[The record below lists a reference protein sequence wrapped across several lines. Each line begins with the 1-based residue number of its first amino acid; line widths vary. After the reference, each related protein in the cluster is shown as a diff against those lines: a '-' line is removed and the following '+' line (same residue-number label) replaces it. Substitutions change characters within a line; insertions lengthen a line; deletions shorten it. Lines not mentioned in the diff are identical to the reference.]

1 MIESADDII
10 AALRSI
16 IADYEQRSA
25 VQPDADRAAPGNPSP
40 PDPPG
45 AATLPQWQQD
55 VTVASIEDRGRKMAL
70 RGRAEFVQWYA
81 KLDDDQRKRLQAIAG
96 EIKAL
101 FPEPAAIA
109 KAMGES

>member
-16 IADYEQRSA
+16 IADYEQRPQEPIPP
-25 VQPDADRAAPGNPSP
+25 VGRAAPGNPSP

-45 AATLPQWQQD
+45 AATS
-55 VTVASIEDRGRKMAL
+55 ASVEDSARRAAMRGRQYFL
-70 RGRAEFVQWYA
+70 DWYGKRSDA
-81 KLDDDQRKRLQAIAG
+81 DRKRVQAIAG

-101 FPEPAAIA
+101 FPAAIA
-109 KAMGES
+109 KAKGE